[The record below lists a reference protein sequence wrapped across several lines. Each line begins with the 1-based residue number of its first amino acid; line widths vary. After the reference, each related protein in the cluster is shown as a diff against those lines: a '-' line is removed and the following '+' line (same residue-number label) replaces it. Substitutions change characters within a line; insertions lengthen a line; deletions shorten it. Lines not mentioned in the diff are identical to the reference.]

1 MIILVLLV
9 TLLIV
14 FLYVEYKRIKNVTDY
29 ILYWLIIIIFLS
41 PMIIYY
47 VDIYNI
53 PTKLGLIKEGD
64 PTRWFE
70 FTETYLSTIV
80 GTLVSSLIVILTV
93 LKQIKSQN
101 DSSKEDKRIEN
112 APLIKYYIKNEH
124 EQTEKQDFIFNSEGK
139 IYNIFFGVENIGLNH
154 ARHIEIIVSC
164 DEEKWSRTFKIRN
177 EQSLLKKDEIYWFD
191 FVINYKKKSQKNKK
205 LNILISYYDML
216 NNRYEQ
222 KIHVDYSV
230 SDELRVESRG
240 LKIYFNNIDIKDE
253 ELIKG

>member
-101 DSSKEDKRIEN
+101 DSSKEDKRKEN
-112 APLIKYYIKNEH
+112 TTTMKYYIKNEY
-124 EQTEKQDFIFNSEGK
+124 EETKNQSFIFNSDGD
-139 IYNIFFGVENIGLNH
+139 IYNIFFGIENIGLNH
-154 ARHIEIIVSC
+154 AKKIEIELCSKEDNWI
-164 DEEKWSRTFKIRN
+164 RNFKIEN
-177 EQSLLKKDEIYWFD
+177 EQSILKKNEIFWFD
-191 FVINYKKKSQKNKK
+191 FVINQKKKNKK
-205 LNILISYYDML
+205 NKTINISICYSDML
-216 NNRYEQ
+216 NNKYEQ
-222 KIHVDYSV
+222 IIEIDYTISH
-230 SDELRVESRG
+230 ETKYESRG
-240 LKIYFNNIDIKDE
+240 LKIYFNKIDIGDE
-253 ELIKG
+253 KLIK